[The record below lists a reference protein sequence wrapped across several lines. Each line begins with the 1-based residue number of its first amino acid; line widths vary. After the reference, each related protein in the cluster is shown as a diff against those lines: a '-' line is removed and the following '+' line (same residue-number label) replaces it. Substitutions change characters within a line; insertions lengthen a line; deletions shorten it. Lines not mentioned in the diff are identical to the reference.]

1 MAFSTTWSVVDLD
14 NKKHGELTNI
24 VAIGVK
30 CTVTEGSYKGEWSSR
45 FKIGSADTT
54 SPGYIGFSSITEAQ
68 ALQWVK
74 EQMGSAAIDEAEM
87 YGRMVINTQ
96 KSPAAGTSD
105 NSLPW

>member
-24 VAIGVK
+24 VSIGVK

-54 SPGYIGFSSITEAQ
+54 SSDYIGFSSITESQ
-68 ALQWVK
+68 ALEWVK
-74 EQMGSAAIDEAEM
+74 DTMGSAAIDEAEM

-96 KSPAAGTSD
+96 KSPAEGTTD

>member
-54 SPGYIGFSSITEAQ
+54 SSDYIGFSSITEAQ
-68 ALQWVK
+68 ALEWVRVT
-74 EQMGSAAIDEAEM
+74 M
-87 YGRMVINTQ
+87 
-96 KSPAAGTSD
+96 
-105 NSLPW
+105 

>member
-54 SPGYIGFSSITEAQ
+54 APDYIGFSSVTEAQ

-74 EQMGSAAIDEAEM
+74 EKMGSTAIDEAEM
-87 YGRMVINTQ
+87 YGRMVINSQ
-96 KSPAAGTSD
+96 KSPASGTSD

>member
-54 SPGYIGFSSITEAQ
+54 ASDYIGFSSITESQ
-68 ALQWVK
+68 ALDWVK
-74 EQMGSAAIDEAEM
+74 VAMGSTAIAEAEM